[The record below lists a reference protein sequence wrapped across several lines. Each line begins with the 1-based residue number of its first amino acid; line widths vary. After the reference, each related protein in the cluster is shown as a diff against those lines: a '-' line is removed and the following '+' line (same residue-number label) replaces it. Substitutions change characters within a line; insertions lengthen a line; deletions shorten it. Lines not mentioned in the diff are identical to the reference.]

1 MRTTSVSLTSIFIAS
16 TAMTAACGGGGGA
29 KTAQELADKAI
40 AALTAKDFNALKGSY
55 ATPDLVK
62 ANCPDLPAEKAAK
75 LAEELAEE
83 VADAEKDFKKCV
95 ETDWTGA
102 KVTNVSG
109 GDVGETVEGCSGVHE
124 VKDIK
129 LAVEVGGKKMEV
141 KINDPVKIG
150 DMFFMLEGMRCKAPE
165 VTCDDVYDNL
175 VKVMASATD
184 ARESE
189 KEMFSGKPE
198 KKSEFNTICSQ
209 MQGDT
214 RFKAVLECMAAA
226 ASYADTK
233 ACEDKA
239 KADAMKEAGEP
250 AVAPT
255 EPTPAPAAAPAPEAP
270 TTPPPAGAPTAP
282 AAAGSGD
289 DMCAKYIAK
298 MTACSEAMPEAAR
311 EPIKKALDQVN
322 TSLAGQPDEAKKM
335 ACQAGLNAA
344 KQSMG
349 ALCPA
354 VVWE

>member
-1 MRTTSVSLTSIFIAS
+1 MRTTPVTIASIFVAS

-62 ANCPDLPAEKAAK
+62 ANCPDMPSEKVAK

-83 VADAEKDFKKCV
+83 VADAEKDFAKCV
-95 ETDWTGA
+95 ETDWAGA
-102 KVTNVSG
+102 KVTAVSG
-109 GDVGETVEGCSGVHE
+109 GDVGGTVEGCSGVFE

-129 LAVEVGGKKMEV
+129 LAVEVGGKKIEV
-141 KINDPVKIG
+141 KLNDPVKIG
-150 DMFFMLEGMRCKAPE
+150 DAFFMLEGMRCKAPE
-165 VTCDDVYDNL
+165 VSCDDVYDNL
-175 VKVMASATD
+175 VKVMTSATD
-184 ARESE
+184 ARDNE

-198 KKSEFNTICSQ
+198 KKSEFNTLCSQ
-209 MQGDT
+209 MQSDA

-226 ASYADTK
+226 NTYADTK

-239 KADAMKEAGEP
+239 KADAMKEAGDP
-250 AVAPT
+250 GAVAVD
-255 EPTPAPAAAPAPEAP
+255 PTPAPEATPTPDAP
-270 TTPPPAGAPTAP
+270 TPADAPTAP
-282 AAAGSGD
+282 AAAGSGSEA
-289 DMCAKYIAK
+289 CAKYIAK

-322 TSLAGQPDEAKKM
+322 KSLEGQPDEAKKM
-335 ACQAGLNAA
+335 ACEAGLNAA
-344 KQSMG
+344 KQAMG